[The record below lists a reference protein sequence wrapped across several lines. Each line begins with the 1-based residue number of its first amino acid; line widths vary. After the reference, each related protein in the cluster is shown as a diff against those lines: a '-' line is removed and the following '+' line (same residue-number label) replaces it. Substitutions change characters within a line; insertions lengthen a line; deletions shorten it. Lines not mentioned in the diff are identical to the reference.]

1 MTRAAHGD
9 IERVSAGDTERRG
22 TDAEGDDGVERKAE
36 LAFGEVEMQFGSV
49 SPLALSS
56 VGEAPV
62 GQSDGRTENTDGLGT
77 FTDGVAR
84 NTDGL
89 AGKTDMRGRQTDG
102 PGRATGGAE
111 RKSEVSAGLS
121 SNLGDV
127 SSVEGALVEPLLGDH
142 ETLRSV
148 LSASFPQGVES
159 RSKVLRRLK
168 VLPDRELD
176 TLRPRLPTDKGLS
189 TRYIATGDRDDRG
202 SGLAFLWGDS
212 LSERAAMHMG
222 DARGDPSDVD
232 PRGDVPIDVRD
243 AQGDSTAADAKGDT
257 VGTDARDVL
266 GERSVTE
273 VREARGDALGE
284 RSVTEV

>member
-1 MTRAAHGD
+1 
-9 IERVSAGDTERRG
+9 
-22 TDAEGDDGVERKAE
+22 
-36 LAFGEVEMQFGSV
+36 
-49 SPLALSS
+49 
-56 VGEAPV
+56 
-62 GQSDGRTENTDGLGT
+62 
-77 FTDGVAR
+77 
-84 NTDGL
+84 
-89 AGKTDMRGRQTDG
+89 MRGRQTDG
-102 PGRATGGAE
+102 RGRATGGAE
-111 RKSEVSAGLS
+111 RKSEVSVGLS

-142 ETLRSV
+142 E
-148 LSASFPQGVES
+148 
-159 RSKVLRRLK
+159 
-168 VLPDRELD
+168 

-243 AQGDSTAADAKGDT
+243 AQGDSTAADTKSDT

-266 GERSVTE
+266 GERSITE
-273 VREARGDALGE
+273 VCHRGLRRSRRLSCHGRARLGPPPRKVVTNQLGPATPPPADRATSPPSAPQKRC
-284 RSVTEV
+284 RS